1 MISYTVVKPMYEIPL
16 QLIIPILTRK
26 FRNFK
31 LEKALKKM
39 EEDVMNAGENIA
51 KGMQDA
57 ADAMENAAAAVGIG
71 GGRKRATS
79 IVSEDRKLARFHEV
93 IESEEAMASFAGT
106 FGEYNTKVIQYGYV
120 AMFSSAFPLCAL
132 TSAVANFIELKS
144 DAAKVSWQVRRP
156 RYMGA
161 SHAQPHSSP
170 RSSLCRGRCGGRGTW
185 GPRTSAAGRA

>member
-1 MISYTVVKPMYEIPL
+1 MISYTVIKPCYEIPL
-16 QLIIPILTRK
+16 QLIIPLLSKLWRRFSNRRTLK
-26 FRNFK
+26 K
-31 LEKALKKM
+31 LEKQEGVEM
-39 EEDVMNAGENIA
+39 
-51 KGMQDA
+51 
-57 ADAMENAAAAVGIG
+57 AAAAE
-71 GGRKRATS
+71 RNATKGQL
-79 IVSEDRKLARFHEV
+79 EAFHEV
-93 IESEEAMASFAGT
+93 IEAEEAMNPFGGT

-156 RYMGA
+156 QYMGA

-185 GPRTSAAGRA
+185 APRTSAAGRA